1 MSDTYSVAYSPEAL
15 EDLKEIYSYIAF
27 TLKEPNTAE
36 GQLNRIRKEVRSLDF
51 MPSRYALV
59 DWEPWKSIGVHRI
72 PVDNFAV
79 FYIVDD
85 DRHEVNVIRVFYGG
99 RDVKNIISTRV
110 K

>member
-36 GQLNRIRKEVRSLDF
+36 GQLNRIRKEVRSLGF